1 MLGMPKT
8 EHAIEQ
14 GNVSL
19 EKAFGHTKKG
29 KQSKMNSVD
38 SANEVEDANLSGAF
52 GSRGSFC
59 GSSRCVV
66 GVGLVLLSVLAVV
79 FTVEEMSSTSYS
91 AKRLMGPATQHP
103 RRGRGT
109 GEGAGRDCFAE
120 QLEDFPKTGTSPGL
134 YVFAI
139 LMLCADSVVPELSFN
154 RLRWSQ
160 ASARRWREKPAST
173 RMPNRAS
180 LAVASEPGTA
190 GLTV

>member
-103 RRGRGT
+103 RRGRGQ
-109 GEGAGRDCFAE
+109 GRGRDE
-120 QLEDFPKTGTSPGL
+120 IVSRSNWKT
-134 YVFAI
+134 FQK
-139 LMLCADSVVPELSFN
+139 
-154 RLRWSQ
+154 Q
-160 ASARRWREKPAST
+160 APAPACTCS
-173 RMPNRAS
+173 RS
-180 LAVASEPGTA
+180 
-190 GLTV
+190 